1 MMRAA
6 LAATTLVFALS
17 APASA
22 RDVMDVADLVEANGP
37 AVVNISTTRL
47 VKRGA
52 EGFPFAVPDEGDIP
66 EFFRRFF
73 PPGAPGGRGP
83 MQEIPARGAGSGF
96 IVGSEGYILTNAHVV
111 NGADEVVVKLIDK
124 RKFTAKVVGADA
136 RTDVAVIKIT
146 ANNLPVVKLGDP
158 AKLRVG
164 EAVAAI
170 GSPFGFENSVT
181 AGIVSA
187 KGRSLASESY
197 VPYIQTDVP
206 INPGNSGGPL
216 FNMKGEVVG
225 INSQIYSRSGGYQG
239 VSFAIPIDVAM
250 EVAEQLKAT
259 GKVSR
264 GWLGVVIQEVTADL
278 AESFGM
284 DRPRGAL
291 VSQVQENSPAARAG
305 LQAADVILLFN
316 GKPVEN
322 SGDLPRMVGMAKPGA
337 KIALQVWRKGR
348 AQALQVE
355 LGELPSE
362 EQLAGAGKGSG
373 KSYSRGGLVL
383 SELSA
388 DQRRELRIDHG
399 LLVEEVTGDA
409 VRAGIRV
416 GDVIL
421 AVNNGKVATVEA
433 FREAIAA
440 VPKGKSAAILVRR
453 GEGSLYIPLK
463 ISGE

>member
-1 MMRAA
+1 MMRTA
-6 LAATTLVFALS
+6 LAATALLFALS
-17 APASA
+17 VPASA
-22 RDVMDVADLVEANGP
+22 KEVMDVADLVEEHGP
-37 AVVNISTTRL
+37 AVVNISTTTL
-47 VKRGA
+47 VKRSA
-52 EGFPFAVPDEGDIP
+52 EGLPFAVPDEEEMQ

-73 PPGAPGGRGP
+73 PPGGPGRGP
-83 MQEIPARGAGSGF
+83 MQEIPSRGAGSGF
-96 IVGSEGYILTNAHVV
+96 IVSSDGYILTNAHVV
-111 NGADEVVVKLIDK
+111 KGADEVVVKLIDK

-146 ANNLPVVKLGDP
+146 ASSLPAVKLGDP

-187 KGRSLASESY
+187 KGRSLPSESY

-250 EVAEQLKAT
+250 DVADQLKVA

-278 AESFGM
+278 AESFGL

-291 VSQVQENSPAARAG
+291 VAQVQADSPAAKAG

-322 SGDLPRMVGMAKPGA
+322 SGDLPRMVGMAKPGS
-337 KIALQVWRKGR
+337 KIPLLLWRKGR
-348 AQALQVE
+348 TQELLVV
-355 LGELPSE
+355 LGELPGE
-362 EQLAGAGKGSG
+362 EQIAGKSG
-373 KSYSRGGLVL
+373 KTYSRGGLAL
-383 SELSA
+383 SELTA
-388 DQRRELRIDHG
+388 DQRRELKIDHG

-409 VRAGIRV
+409 ARAGIRV

-433 FREAIAA
+433 FRKAIGG

-453 GEGSLYIPLK
+453 GDGSLYIPLK
-463 ISGE
+463 LSVE